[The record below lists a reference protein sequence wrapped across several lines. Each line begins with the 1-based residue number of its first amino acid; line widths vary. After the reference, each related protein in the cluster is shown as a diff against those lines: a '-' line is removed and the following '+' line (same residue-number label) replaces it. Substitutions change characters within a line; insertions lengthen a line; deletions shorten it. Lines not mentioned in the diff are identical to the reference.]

1 MATITSQTP
10 IGSHRLYDIALLT
23 VRIGISLMM
32 LTHGLP
38 KLELLLS
45 DGGSKFPS
53 VGGMSPALTLGLTV
67 FSEFVCS
74 LLLIF
79 GLFTRFALAAL
90 AFTMFVAALVVHAA
104 DDFSVK
110 EMSLHYLLVYSML
123 LLTGGGRFSIDHWW
137 KLERNKKSINS

>member
-1 MATITSQTP
+1 
-10 IGSHRLYDIALLT
+10 
-23 VRIGISLMM
+23 
-32 LTHGLP
+32 
-38 KLELLLS
+38 
-45 DGGSKFPS
+45 
-53 VGGMSPALTLGLTV
+53 MSPALTLGLTI

-137 KLERNKKSINS
+137 KLDRNKKSINS